1 MDKFKAEIWL
11 FFNDFAS
18 TINCNR
24 NVNKSFLFIS
34 DYVDS
39 LIRKCGVLSIGE
51 G

>member
-11 FFNDFAS
+11 FFNDSACI
-18 TINCNR
+18 INYDR
-24 NVNKSFLFIS
+24 NVNKSFLFIF

-39 LIRKCGVLSIGE
+39 LIRKCGVLNIGE